1 MLDML
6 VENHN
11 LHLNISLRWMFVLWP
26 FLCFVGRSQDKY
38 TKQTAS
44 NCQALWVSKTPSVS
58 AAYKPCLSVLQ
69 LPDCIT
75 TNTTSRSLSLTDEG
89 ITLNQSQRLHMKA
102 FFPPPF
108 WCAKCVICSAPV
120 YVCNISSWKL
130 SGLTPVQHTPSCVTG
145 CHKYVHMPN
154 RFVLYV
160 KLRFVSWWHGD
171 QSQSW
176 WCFCV
181 RDHIFQATS
190 STTRL
195 KQQIGQSFAK

>member
-1 MLDML
+1 MRRACLFMQLYITIYTFLTNSILHMMLDML

-102 FFPPPF
+102 FFPLHSDVQSVWF
-108 WCAKCVICSAPV
+108 VLLLCMCVI
-120 YVCNISSWKL
+120 
-130 SGLTPVQHTPSCVTG
+130 
-145 CHKYVHMPN
+145 
-154 RFVLYV
+154 
-160 KLRFVSWWHGD
+160 
-171 QSQSW
+171 
-176 WCFCV
+176 
-181 RDHIFQATS
+181 
-190 STTRL
+190 
-195 KQQIGQSFAK
+195 